1 MNVPVHGRI
10 VGEEERVNLEQ
21 VVLSDWY
28 TAGPW
33 CARFENKLR
42 NYLGIR
48 YAVLCNSGSSA
59 NLLALSALELSPGDE
74 VITTAVNFPTTVNPI
89 LQVSAVPV
97 FIDVKLPQMTADTS
111 QLEAALSPR
120 TRAVVL
126 AHTLGY
132 PFEAGD
138 VTEFCRV
145 HGLQLIEDCCDALGG
160 SINGKLLGQFGK
172 SSTFSFYPAH
182 QITTGEGGAVTT
194 NSAGMDKVIRSF
206 RDWGRDCWC
215 EPGAD
220 NTCGRRYAGDYD
232 HKYTTSRIGYN
243 LKMDEFAGAIGTA
256 QMDRLPDFVARRR
269 YNHDYLMQLAK
280 SLGLDE
286 HFILPVQEGHLE
298 PSWFGFALI
307 CKDGIERNA
316 ICQWLDSV
324 GVGNRPVFGGNLLR
338 QPAYKDITRRVIGD
352 LTNSNIVHERAFW
365 IGCWPGLDNVQLEY
379 AMSKI
384 AEYARRKNV

>member
-1 MNVPVHGRI
+1 M
-10 VGEEERVNLEQ
+10 
-21 VVLSDWY
+21 
-28 TAGPW
+28 
-33 CARFENKLR
+33 
-42 NYLGIR
+42 
-48 YAVLCNSGSSA
+48 
-59 NLLALSALELSPGDE
+59 
-74 VITTAVNFPTTVNPI
+74 
-89 LQVSAVPV
+89 
-97 FIDVKLPQMTADTS
+97 
-111 QLEAALSPR
+111 
-120 TRAVVL
+120 
-126 AHTLGY
+126 
-132 PFEAGD
+132 
-138 VTEFCRV
+138 TEF
-145 HGLQLIEDCCDALGG
+145 
-160 SINGKLLGQFGK
+160 S
-172 SSTFSFYPAH
+172 
-182 QITTGEGGAVTT
+182 
-194 NSAGMDKVIRSF
+194 
-206 RDWGRDCWC
+206 
-215 EPGAD
+215 
-220 NTCGRRYAGDYD
+220 
-232 HKYTTSRIGYN
+232 
-243 LKMDEFAGAIGTA
+243 GAIGTA

-384 AEYARRKNV
+384 AEYARGGKV